1 MKKAL
6 ILSTIILSS
15 WALTACSNA
24 NESEKGIM
32 VETNAGS
39 ITQDEFYKELK
50 KDYGDTVLRELVVS
64 KVLSNKY
71 EISNEEI
78 EERINEMKEQYGS
91 QFDMLLQQNGIKN
104 EGQLK
109 ETLKFLLL
117 QEKATKAN
125 LKVTEEEI
133 KARYDELKS
142 KKPEIKASHILV
154 KEKEIAEEIK
164 EKLNNGADFTELAKE
179 YSTDGTASQGGDL
192 GYFGEGAMV
201 PEFEK
206 AAYALEIGGIS
217 DPVKTE
223 FGWHIIKLVEKKEIK
238 SFEEM
243 KQEIN
248 DTLLDE
254 KITQQ
259 KIQEVIES
267 EIKNSEIN
275 VKDEDFKGL
284 FDLGEEEIK
293 EDPAVEKK

>member
-1 MKKAL
+1 MKRVF
-6 ILSTIILSS
+6 ILSTIIIGS
-15 WALTACSNA
+15 WALTACSNS
-24 NESEKGIM
+24 NDSETSIM

-39 ITQDEFYKELK
+39 VTQDEFYKELK

-71 EISNEEI
+71 EITNDEI

-91 QFDMLLQQNGIKN
+91 QFDMLLQQNGIKD

-109 ETLKFLLL
+109 ETLKSVLL
-117 QEKATKAN
+117 QEKAVKAN

-154 KEKEIAEEIK
+154 KEQEIAEEVK
-164 EKLNNGADFTELAKE
+164 EKLNNGADFAELAKD
-179 YSTDGTASQGGDL
+179 YSTDGSASQGGDL

-217 DPVKTE
+217 EPVKTE
-223 FGWHIIKLVEKKEIK
+223 FGWHIIKLVDKKEIK

-254 KITQQ
+254 KVTQQ
-259 KIQEVIES
+259 KIQEVIEL
-267 EIKNSEIN
+267 EIKNSEID